1 MNSENAELMKL
12 FDETIA
18 HWERMIAWAEKQP
31 GDNYANPHSMFEGI
45 KEAWFGESCSF
56 CRKFAKY
63 IKCKGC
69 PLGGGEGCCDGLWRR
84 VCGVSTWEKWVER
97 AKNVLNYI
105 KEKRDENQDR

>member
-12 FDETIA
+12 FNETIV
-18 HWERMIAWAEKQP
+18 HWKRMIMWAERQP
-31 GDNYANPHSMFEGI
+31 KDEVPRSHRMFEKI
-45 KEAWFGESCSF
+45 KMDWYGESCSF

-69 PLGGGEGCCDGLWRR
+69 PLTGEGCCDGLWRR

-97 AKNVLNYI
+97 ASDVLIYI